1 VKVSLRAPETIDARA
16 RENLRYIRETMEGAA
31 SFTAVPGL
39 GGALMGATAL
49 AAAVIASRVS
59 SDWAWLRVWLV
70 EAAVAMLIGVVTIRR
85 KARRD
90 GSPLSARPARKFG
103 MALAPALA
111 AGILLTVALFRAGAA
126 DLLPAVWL
134 LLYGTAVVSAGAF
147 SVPAVPLLGA
157 GFLVLG
163 AAALFSPPGWGN
175 AYLAAGFGGL
185 QIGFGLFIA
194 RRHGG

>member
-1 VKVSLRAPETIDARA
+1 MKVSLQAPETIDARA

-31 SFTAVPGL
+31 AFTAVPGL

-49 AAAVIASRVS
+49 AAAAIASRAP
-59 SDWAWLRVWLV
+59 SDRAWLRVWLV
-70 EAAVAMLIGVVTIRR
+70 EAVVAMLIGVITIRR

-111 AGILLTVALFRAGAA
+111 AGILLTAALFRAGATE
-126 DLLPAVWL
+126 LLPAVWL

-157 GFLVLG
+157 GFLLLG
-163 AAALFSPPGWGN
+163 AASLFSPPSWGN

>member
-1 VKVSLRAPETIDARA
+1 MTHPLERPERIDARA
-16 RENLRYIRETMEGAA
+16 RENLRYIRQTMEGSA

-39 GGALMGATAL
+39 GGALMGGTAL
-49 AAAVIASRVS
+49 VAAAVASRAGS
-59 SDWAWLRVWLV
+59 ERAWLRVWLV
-70 EAAVAMLIGVVTIRR
+70 EAAVAMLIGAVSIRR

-103 MALAPALA
+103 LALAPALV
-111 AGILLTVALFRAGAA
+111 AGILLTVALFRSGKTE
-126 DLLPAVWL
+126 LLPAVWL

-157 GFLVLG
+157 GFLLLG
-163 AAALFSPPGWGN
+163 AAALFSPPAWGN

-185 QIGFGLFIA
+185 QIVFGLFIA

>member
-1 VKVSLRAPETIDARA
+1 VKVSLQAPETIDARA

-31 SFTAVPGL
+31 PFTAVPGL

-49 AAAVIASRVS
+49 AAAAIASRAP
-59 SDWAWLRVWLV
+59 SDRAWLRVWLV
-70 EAAVAMLIGVVTIRR
+70 EAVVAMLIGVITIRR

-111 AGILLTVALFRAGAA
+111 AGILLTAALFRAGATG
-126 DLLPAVWL
+126 LLPAVWL

-157 GFLVLG
+157 GFLLLG
-163 AAALFSPPGWGN
+163 AASLFSPPSWGN